1 MFNLFSSANI
11 EETVYKLLICF
22 IISMVALPIHE
33 CAHGY
38 AAYRMGDNTA
48 KRQGRLTLNPFVHI
62 DPIGTLALVLFG
74 FGWAKPVQINPLNF
88 ENPKKGMMLSALAGP
103 LSNIGLAF
111 ISMVLYK
118 FSYIPVY
125 MGISGAFLLTVQ
137 TFLLYMISINIT
149 LAVFN
154 FIPIPP
160 FDGSRIATYFL
171 PQRIYFKIMQ
181 YENII
186 FIVLLVALWFGV
198 FDGPISFVSSSV
210 TGILD
215 YITRPIDWFTAA
227 VALRF

>member
-1 MFNLFSSANI
+1 MPSFFSSDI
-11 EETVYKLLICF
+11 QDVVYKLLISL
-22 IISMVALPIHE
+22 IISFVALPIHE
-33 CAHGY
+33 YAHGY

-48 KRQGRLTLNPFVHI
+48 YRQGRLTLNPLVHI
-62 DPIGTLALVLFG
+62 DPLGTLALVLFG

-103 LSNIGLAF
+103 LSNVGLAF
-111 ISMVLYK
+111 ISMVFYK
-118 FSYIPVY
+118 LSYIPVY
-125 MGISGAFLLTVQ
+125 MGISGAFIMTVQ

-186 FIVLLVALWFGV
+186 FIGLLIILWLGIL
-198 FDGPISFVSSSV
+198 DGPISFVSTSV

-215 YITRPIDWFTAA
+215 FITRPIDWLTAVLA
-227 VALRF
+227 ARF

>member
-1 MFNLFSSANI
+1 MPSFFSSDI
-11 EETVYKLLICF
+11 QDVVYKLLISL
-22 IISMVALPIHE
+22 IISLVALPIHE
-33 CAHGY
+33 YAHGY

-48 KRQGRLTLNPFVHI
+48 YRQGRLTLNPLVHI
-62 DPIGTLALVLFG
+62 DPLGTLALVLFG

-103 LSNIGLAF
+103 LSNVGLAF
-111 ISMVLYK
+111 LSMIFYK
-118 FSYIPVY
+118 LSYIPVY
-125 MGISGAFLLTVQ
+125 MGMSGAFIMTIQ

-186 FIVLLVALWFGV
+186 FIGLLVILWLGFL
-198 FDGPISFVSSSV
+198 DGPISFVSTSV

-215 YITRPIDWFTAA
+215 FITRPIDWLTAVLTA
-227 VALRF
+227 RF

>member
-1 MFNLFSSANI
+1 MPSFFSSDI
-11 EETVYKLLICF
+11 QDVVYKLLISL
-22 IISMVALPIHE
+22 IISLVALPIHE
-33 CAHGY
+33 YAHGY

-48 KRQGRLTLNPFVHI
+48 YRQGRLTLNPLVHI
-62 DPIGTLALVLFG
+62 DPLGTLALVLFG

-103 LSNIGLAF
+103 LSNVGLAF
-111 ISMVLYK
+111 ISMVFYK
-118 FSYIPVY
+118 LSYIPVY
-125 MGISGAFLLTVQ
+125 MGISGAFIMTVQ

-186 FIVLLVALWFGV
+186 FIGLLVILWLGFL
-198 FDGPISFVSSSV
+198 DGPISFVSTSV

-215 YITRPIDWFTAA
+215 FITRPIDWLTAILA
-227 VALRF
+227 ARF

>member
-1 MFNLFSSANI
+1 MPSFFSADI
-11 EETVYKLLICF
+11 QDVVYKLLISL
-22 IISMVALPIHE
+22 IISLVALPIHE
-33 CAHGY
+33 YAHGY

-48 KRQGRLTLNPFVHI
+48 YRQGRLTLNPLVHI
-62 DPIGTLALVLFG
+62 DPLGTLALVLFG

-103 LSNIGLAF
+103 LSNVGLAF
-111 ISMVLYK
+111 LSMVFYK
-118 FSYIPVY
+118 LSYIPVY
-125 MGISGAFLLTVQ
+125 LGMSGAFIMTVQ

-186 FIVLLVALWFGV
+186 FIGLLVILWLGFL
-198 FDGPISFVSSSV
+198 DGPISFVSASV

-215 YITRPIDWFTAA
+215 FITRPIDWLTTVL
-227 VALRF
+227 VARF

>member
-1 MFNLFSSANI
+1 MPSFFSSDI
-11 EETVYKLLICF
+11 QDVVYKLLISL
-22 IISMVALPIHE
+22 IISLVALPIHE
-33 CAHGY
+33 YAHGY

-48 KRQGRLTLNPFVHI
+48 YRQGRLTLNPLVHI
-62 DPIGTLALVLFG
+62 DPLGTLALVLFG

-103 LSNIGLAF
+103 LSNVGLAF
-111 ISMVLYK
+111 ISMVFYK
-118 FSYIPVY
+118 LSYIPVY
-125 MGISGAFLLTVQ
+125 MGMSGAFIITIQ

-186 FIVLLVALWFGV
+186 FIGLLVILWLGFL
-198 FDGPISFVSSSV
+198 DGPISFVSTSV

-215 YITRPIDWFTAA
+215 FITRPIDWITAILA
-227 VALRF
+227 ARF

>member
-1 MFNLFSSANI
+1 MPSFFSSDI
-11 EETVYKLLICF
+11 QDVVYKLLISL
-22 IISMVALPIHE
+22 IISLVALPIHE
-33 CAHGY
+33 YAHGY

-48 KRQGRLTLNPFVHI
+48 YRQGRLTLNPLVHI
-62 DPIGTLALVLFG
+62 DPLGTLALVLFG

-103 LSNIGLAF
+103 LSNVGLAF
-111 ISMVLYK
+111 LSMVFYK
-118 FSYIPVY
+118 LSYIPVY
-125 MGISGAFLLTVQ
+125 MGMSGAFIMTVQ

-186 FIVLLVALWFGV
+186 FIVLLAILWLGFL
-198 FDGPISFVSSSV
+198 DGPISFVSTSV

-215 YITRPIDWFTAA
+215 FITRPIDWLTAILA
-227 VALRF
+227 ARF

>member
-1 MFNLFSSANI
+1 MPSFFSSDI
-11 EETVYKLLICF
+11 QDVVYKLLISL
-22 IISMVALPIHE
+22 IISLVALPIHE
-33 CAHGY
+33 YAHGY

-48 KRQGRLTLNPFVHI
+48 YRQGRLTLNPLVHI
-62 DPIGTLALVLFG
+62 DPLGTLALILFG

-103 LSNIGLAF
+103 LSNVGLAF
-111 ISMVLYK
+111 ISMIFYK
-118 FSYIPVY
+118 LSYIPVY
-125 MGISGAFLLTVQ
+125 MGISGAFIMTVQ

-186 FIVLLVALWFGV
+186 FIGLLVILWLGFL
-198 FDGPISFVSSSV
+198 DGPISFVSTSV

-215 YITRPIDWFTAA
+215 FITRPIDWLTAVLTA
-227 VALRF
+227 RF

>member
-1 MFNLFSSANI
+1 MPSFFSSDI
-11 EETVYKLLICF
+11 QDVVYKLLISL
-22 IISMVALPIHE
+22 IISLVALPIHE
-33 CAHGY
+33 YAHGY

-48 KRQGRLTLNPFVHI
+48 YRQGRLTLNPLVHI
-62 DPIGTLALVLFG
+62 DPLGTLALVLFG

-103 LSNIGLAF
+103 LSNVGLAF
-111 ISMVLYK
+111 ISMIFYK
-118 FSYIPVY
+118 LSYIPVY
-125 MGISGAFLLTVQ
+125 MGMSGAFIMTVQ

-186 FIVLLVALWFGV
+186 FIGLLVILWLGFL
-198 FDGPISFVSSSV
+198 DGPISFVSTSV

-215 YITRPIDWFTAA
+215 FITRPIDWLTAVLTA
-227 VALRF
+227 RF

>member
-1 MFNLFSSANI
+1 MPSFFSSDI
-11 EETVYKLLICF
+11 QDVVYKLLISL
-22 IISMVALPIHE
+22 IISLVALPIHE
-33 CAHGY
+33 YAHGY

-48 KRQGRLTLNPFVHI
+48 YRQGRLTLNPLVHI
-62 DPIGTLALVLFG
+62 DPLGTLALVLFG

-103 LSNIGLAF
+103 LSNVGLAF
-111 ISMVLYK
+111 ISMIFYK
-118 FSYIPVY
+118 LSYIPVY
-125 MGISGAFLLTVQ
+125 MGMSGAFIMTVQ

-186 FIVLLVALWFGV
+186 FIALLVALWFGIL
-198 FDGPISFVSSSV
+198 DGPISFVSNAV

-215 YITRPIDWFTAA
+215 FATRPIDWLTAILA
-227 VALRF
+227 IKF

>member
-1 MFNLFSSANI
+1 MPSFFSSDI
-11 EETVYKLLICF
+11 QDVVYKLLISL
-22 IISMVALPIHE
+22 IISLVALPIHE
-33 CAHGY
+33 YAHGY

-48 KRQGRLTLNPFVHI
+48 YRQGRLTLNPLVHI
-62 DPIGTLALVLFG
+62 DPLGTLALILFG

-103 LSNIGLAF
+103 LSNVGLAF
-111 ISMVLYK
+111 ISMIFYK
-118 FSYIPVY
+118 LSYIPVY
-125 MGISGAFLLTVQ
+125 MGMSGAFIMTIQ

-186 FIVLLVALWFGV
+186 FIGLLVILWLGFL
-198 FDGPISFVSSSV
+198 DGPISFVSTSV

-215 YITRPIDWFTAA
+215 FITRPIDWLTAVLTA
-227 VALRF
+227 RF

>member
-1 MFNLFSSANI
+1 MPSFFSSDI
-11 EETVYKLLICF
+11 QDVVYKLLISL
-22 IISMVALPIHE
+22 IISLVALPIHE
-33 CAHGY
+33 YAHGY

-48 KRQGRLTLNPFVHI
+48 YRQGRLTLNPLVHI
-62 DPIGTLALVLFG
+62 DPLGTLALVLFG

-103 LSNIGLAF
+103 LSNVGLAF
-111 ISMVLYK
+111 ISMIFYK
-118 FSYIPVY
+118 LSYIPVY
-125 MGISGAFLLTVQ
+125 MGMSGAFIMTIQ

-186 FIVLLVALWFGV
+186 FIGLLVILWLGFL
-198 FDGPISFVSSSV
+198 DGPISFVSTSV

-215 YITRPIDWFTAA
+215 FITRPIDWLTAVLTA
-227 VALRF
+227 RF